1 MKRISTAA
9 AQQSRFFSH
18 ARRILRSRIA
28 LETRMQLPWVS
39 RLLNGLGHEVSAG
52 ASGYLAGW
60 LLPSVALIEHGR

>member
-18 ARRILRSRIA
+18 VRRILRSRIA
-28 LETRMQLPWVS
+28 LETRMHLPWVS
-39 RLLNGLGHEVSAG
+39 RLLNGGHEVSAG

-60 LLPSVALIEHGR
+60 LLPSVALVEHGR